1 MRGGFFQKD
10 RFMGELLADVY
21 VKLDGFTGEC
31 TDDQHHG
38 DEGWIQ
44 IKSFN
49 FGFGMKE
56 GSWDTDSSNA
66 SSARTPSG
74 SSGSGSGGGS
84 SGGGGSGSRH
94 SGGGS
99 GVSNLPLE
107 FPEVSITKTSD
118 LVSTRLLKEKCHSGS
133 PIPHIEVVACRYGGN
148 DDENPKIPFLR
159 LIFDDVYIT
168 SITFALSQDE
178 LPAETIKFTYD
189 IVRMETIWTDNET
202 GDRLTSEPNRCG
214 WNKKLNKPTA

>member
-1 MRGGFFQKD
+1 MA
-10 RFMGELLADVY
+10 EALADVY

-31 TDDQHHG
+31 TDDQHPG
-38 DEGWIQ
+38 DDGWIQ

-56 GSWDTDSSNA
+56 GSWENNDSNTA
-66 SSARTPSG
+66 SSSR
-74 SSGSGSGGGS
+74 GS
-84 SGGGGSGSRH
+84 SGGGASGNGGSGSGSRH
-94 SGGGS
+94 SGSGA

-107 FPEVSITKTSD
+107 FPEVTITKSSD
-118 LVSTRLLKEKCHSGS
+118 LVSTRLLKEKCHSGA
-133 PIPHIEVVACRYGGN
+133 PISKIEVVACRYGGN
-148 DDENPKIPFLR
+148 DDKNPKIPFLR
-159 LIFDDVYIT
+159 LIFEVVYVT

-178 LPAETIKFTYD
+178 LPAETIEFTYD

-214 WNKKLNKPTA
+214 WNKQLNVPTA

>member
-1 MRGGFFQKD
+1 MAD
-10 RFMGELLADVY
+10 LLADVY

-38 DEGWIQ
+38 DDGWIQ

-56 GSWDTDSSNA
+56 GSWDTDSK
-66 SSARTPSG
+66 SATDGHG
-74 SSGSGSGGGS
+74 SSTSS
-84 SGGGGSGSRH
+84 SGGATGNSGSGSGSRH

-107 FPEVSITKTSD
+107 FPEVTITKTSD
-118 LVSTRLLKEKCHSGS
+118 LVSTRLLKEKCHSGA
-133 PIPHIEVVACRYGGN
+133 PIKAIEVVACRYGGN
-148 DDENPKIPFLR
+148 DDKNPKIPFLR
-159 LIFDDVYIT
+159 LIFEDVYVT

-189 IVRMETIWTDNET
+189 VVRMETIWTDNET

>member
-1 MRGGFFQKD
+1 
-10 RFMGELLADVY
+10 MGEALADVY

-31 TDDQHHG
+31 TDDQHPG
-38 DEGWIQ
+38 DDGWIQ

-56 GSWDTDSSNA
+56 GSWENTESTGATS
-66 SSARTPSG
+66 THG
-74 SSGSGSGGGS
+74 SSGS
-84 SGGGGSGSRH
+84 SGGGTSGNGSGSGSRH
-94 SGGGS
+94 HGGGS

-107 FPEVSITKTSD
+107 FPEVTITKSSD

-148 DDENPKIPFLR
+148 DDKNPKIPFLR
-159 LIFDDVYIT
+159 LIFDEVYIT

-178 LPAETIKFTYD
+178 LPAETIKFTYE

-202 GDRLTSEPNRCG
+202 GDRLTSDPNRCG
-214 WNKKLNKPTA
+214 WDKKLNKPTA

>member
-1 MRGGFFQKD
+1 MA
-10 RFMGELLADVY
+10 EALADVY
-21 VKLDGFTGEC
+21 VRLEGFTGEC
-31 TDDQHHG
+31 TDDQHAG
-38 DEGWIQ
+38 DDGWIQ

-56 GSWDTDSSNA
+56 GSWDNPDSTAASSNRG
-66 SSARTPSG
+66 SSSSGGATSG
-74 SSGSGSGGGS
+74 SSSGSRRSGSGSGV
-84 SGGGGSGSRH
+84 SG
-94 SGGGS
+94 
-99 GVSNLPLE
+99 LPLE
-107 FPEVSITKTSD
+107 FPEVTITKSSD
-118 LVSTRLLKEKCHSGS
+118 LVSTRLLKEKCHSGA
-133 PIPHIEVVACRYGGN
+133 PIDEIEVVACRYGGN
-148 DDENPKIPFLR
+148 DDSNPKIPFLR
-159 LIFDDVYIT
+159 LIFEDVYIT

>member
-1 MRGGFFQKD
+1 MS
-10 RFMGELLADVY
+10 EALADVY
-21 VKLDGFTGEC
+21 VRLDGFTGEC
-31 TDDQHHG
+31 TDDQHPG

-49 FGFGMKE
+49 FGFGMKD
-56 GSWDTDSSNA
+56 GALDTDSKTATSGHGA
-66 SSARTPSG
+66 TGSSGSGAG
-74 SSGSGSGGGS
+74 SSGSGSGG
-84 SGGGGSGSRH
+84 SGSRH
-94 SGGGS
+94 SGSGS
-99 GVSNLPLE
+99 GASNSPLE
-107 FPEVSITKTSD
+107 FPEVTITKSSD

-133 PIPHIEVVACRYGGN
+133 PIAHIEVVACRYGGN
-148 DDENPKIPFLR
+148 DDKNPKIPFLR

-214 WNKKLNKPTA
+214 WNKKLNKQAA

>member
-1 MRGGFFQKD
+1 MA
-10 RFMGELLADVY
+10 EALADVY
-21 VKLDGFTGEC
+21 VRLEGFTGEC

-38 DEGWIQ
+38 DKGWIQ

-56 GSWDTDSSNA
+56 GSWDNPESTAATSNRGSSG
-66 SSARTPSG
+66 STGSATSG
-74 SSGSGSGGGS
+74 SSSGSRRFGSGSGGV
-84 SGGGGSGSRH
+84 SG
-94 SGGGS
+94 
-99 GVSNLPLE
+99 LPLE
-107 FPEVSITKTSD
+107 FPEVTITKSSD
-118 LVSTRLLKEKCHSGS
+118 LVSTRLLKEKCHSGGA
-133 PIPHIEVVACRYGGN
+133 IDKIEVVACRYGGN
-148 DDENPKIPFLR
+148 DDNNPKIPFL
-159 LIFDDVYIT
+159 LLVFEEVYIT
-168 SITFALSQDE
+168 SITFALSQDD